1 MIKMKLNIFIFSL
14 FFAIFLNAQN
24 NVVIKGIVT
33 DTSKK
38 QNLQNVLVIASR
50 LSDSILVGHS
60 RTNHNGYFELN
71 LPIDTF
77 QISFYP
83 PAGDYGEQ
91 IIFVLANQQNKH
103 FDFGKIILPPKEH
116 QLDEIIIYADREP
129 VYYKGDTLVYIADSF
144 KVKPD
149 ATVEDLLKKLPGIQ
163 VDKSGKIKV
172 QGKEVDKVLVDGDEF
187 FGTDPTIA
195 TKNLQAKQVENIQ
208 VYEQKNND
216 AAESNDKETLQVLN
230 IQLKDEAK
238 KGYFGKLYAGS
249 DANKFYEAQAMFNRF
264 NNKQKISLFAMSGNT
279 PDFNLDWGDIDKYG
293 LENEYENY
301 YYDENEEN
309 FIFTNDGNSGYPQI
323 NKGGFYF
330 NNKWNKVKLNTNYSF
345 SQNILNTF
353 QKENNQYFFQDS
365 VYYTHLNAQ
374 SRTQSDLHKFNIFL
388 NTDIDSLNNLSIK
401 SNNTYLINKN
411 TYSESKD
418 FLNRNN
424 NLFRTSN
431 INTNANS
438 TGVKT
443 SNNIK
448 FERKFHKKDR
458 AFSMQY
464 VLTYDNN
471 VYDGELHNTNTYYQ
485 LMPILPDFNQ
495 KKKKNTEIYFH
506 KIKTSFIEPF
516 NKFFKTEITYEYQYS
531 NGNSDWK
538 TFNPNAQNDYVNLD
552 STFSNV
558 FQPNYFQHLPSV
570 GFNFNK
576 SKLNISLKAKFRIF
590 DMKNFNLFN
599 QQSIHYTINNF
610 LPYAKMDYK
619 FNKTT
624 NFSLNYNLV
633 SQIPD
638 LQKLQPILNNNNPN
652 NIQIGN
658 PDLLPTLEH
667 RIRSIFYTYRPV
679 SDWYFWC
686 GSNYTF
692 IERDF
697 SNKLNYDNTGR
708 SINQTI
714 NTNNNYSFGAFIGGT
729 FNFFKKLLTTQLFY
743 NYYTD
748 QNQNIIN
755 NELNYTKTQSHYVSA
770 NPEINIEKEK
780 YQWKLGIGY
789 NFSYHIPY
797 AALNQQTNQPYYT
810 QNFDINTS
818 INVQER
824 YAFETDM
831 GYTLYQNYAQGYN
844 FNPLI
849 WNASISAKVDKHKQL
864 KIALSAN
871 DILNQNVNVQRN
883 IGTNIITDKQVNI
896 IRRYILLKIT
906 YNFSSQKNTGED
918 EE

>member
-163 VDKSGKIKV
+163 IDKSGKIKV

-216 AAESNDKETLQVLN
+216 ATESNDKETLQVLN

-293 LENEYENY
+293 LENEYEYY
-301 YYDENEEN
+301 YYDEDEEN
-309 FIFTNDGNSGYPQI
+309 FIYTNDGNNGYPQI
-323 NKGGFYF
+323 NKGGFYY
-330 NNKWNKVKLNTNYSF
+330 NNKWNKTKLNANYSF
-345 SQNILNTF
+345 NQNILNTF
-353 QKENNQYFFQDS
+353 QKEYSQYFFQDS
-365 VYYTHLNAQ
+365 VYYTQLNAQ
-374 SRTQSDLHKFNIFL
+374 SRNQTDLHKVNIFL
-388 NTDIDSLNNLSIK
+388 STDLDSLNTLSIK
-401 SNNTYLINKN
+401 TNNTYQMNKN
-411 TYSESKD
+411 TYTESKE
-418 FLNRNN
+418 FMNRNN
-424 NLFRTSN
+424 ALFRTSS
-431 INTNANS
+431 INNNS
-438 TGVKT
+438 HSTEIKT
-443 SNNIK
+443 SNIFK
-448 FERKFHKKDR
+448 YERKFHKKDR
-458 AFSMQY
+458 LFSLQY
-464 VLTYDNN
+464 AITYDNTI
-471 VYDGELHNTNTYYQ
+471 YDGELHNNNLYYQ
-485 LMPILPDFNQ
+485 SMPTLPDFNQ

-506 KIKTSFIEPF
+506 KIKTSFTEPL
-516 NKFFKTEITYEYQYS
+516 NKFFKTEFTYEYQYS

-552 STFSNV
+552 STYSNI
-558 FQPNYFQHLPSV
+558 FQPQYFQHLPAV
-570 GFNFNK
+570 GINFNK
-576 SKLNISLKAKFRIF
+576 SKLSISLKTKYRIF
-590 DMKNFNLFN
+590 DMKNYNLFN
-599 QQSIHYTINNF
+599 QQSIRYTINNF
-610 LPYAKMDYK
+610 LPYARMEYK
-619 FNKTT
+619 FNKTS
-624 NFSLNYNLV
+624 NFSFSYNFI
-633 SQIPD
+633 SKIPD

-667 RIRSIFYTYRPV
+667 KFRSIYYTYRPV

-686 GSNYTF
+686 GSEYSF

-697 SNKLNYDNTGR
+697 SNKLTYDNTGR

-714 NTNNNYSFGAFIGGT
+714 NTHNNYFASAFIGGT
-729 FNFFKKLLTTQLFY
+729 FNFFKKLLTTQVLY
-743 NYYTD
+743 SYYTD

-755 NELNYTKTQSHYVSA
+755 NQLNYTKTQGHNVSV

-780 YQWKLGIGY
+780 FQWKLGGGY
-789 NFSYHIPY
+789 RISYYIPF
-797 AALNQQTNQPYYT
+797 ATLNQQTNQPYYT
-810 QNFDINTS
+810 QTFDANTS
-818 INVQER
+818 INLLER
-824 YAFETDM
+824 YALETDIE
-831 GYTLYQNYAQGYN
+831 YTLYQNYAQGYN

-849 WNASISAKVDKHKQL
+849 WNAQLSAKAGKNKQL
-864 KIALSAN
+864 KIALSAS
-871 DILNQNVNVQRN
+871 DILNQNVNVRRS

-896 IRRYILLKIT
+896 IRRYILLQIT
-906 YNFSSQKNTGED
+906 YNFSSQKNTD
-918 EE
+918 ENEE